1 MKTKDEINAF
11 LGVNT
16 EFEGKLSFTGAV
28 RVDGRFKGE
37 IITKGTLIV
46 GELAVIES
54 EIHASHIIVNGE
66 IRGNVTAEKRMEIHA
81 SGRVSGNIQT
91 PVLVIDEGVVF
102 NGNCSMEKPIELTEP
117 ADDKVLAITLEDSP
131 FSPAPVR
138 EKQTEKLMD

>member
-11 LGVNT
+11 LGANT

-54 EIHASHIIVNGE
+54 NVYASHIIVNGE

-81 SGRVSGNIQT
+81 SGKVSGNIET
-91 PVLVIDEGVVF
+91 PVLVINEGVVF
-102 NGNCSMEKPIELTEP
+102 NGNCSMEKPIELTEQ
-117 ADDKVLAITLEDSP
+117 AEDKVLDITLEDSP

-138 EKQTEKLMD
+138 EKQTDKSMD

>member
-54 EIHASHIIVNGE
+54 NVYASHIIVNGE

-81 SGRVSGNIQT
+81 SGKVSGNIET
-91 PVLVIDEGVVF
+91 PVLVINEGVVF
-102 NGNCSMEKPIELTEP
+102 NGNCSMEKPIELTEQVE
-117 ADDKVLAITLEDSP
+117 DKVLAISLEDSP
-131 FSPAPVR
+131 FSQTPVR
-138 EKQTEKLMD
+138 EKQTDELMD

>member
-37 IITKGTLIV
+37 INTKGTLIV

-54 EIHASHIIVNGE
+54 NVFASHIIVNGE
-66 IRGNVTAEKRMEIHA
+66 IRGNVTAEERMEIHA
-81 SGRVSGNIQT
+81 SGKVSGNIQT

-102 NGNCSMEKPIELTEP
+102 NGNCSMEKPIELTEK
-117 ADDKVLAITLEDSP
+117 AEDKVLSITLEDSP

-138 EKQTEKLMD
+138 EKQIDKSID

>member
-16 EFEGKLSFTGAV
+16 DFEGKLSFTGAV

-37 IITKGTLIV
+37 INTKGTLIV

-54 EIHASHIIVNGE
+54 DVYASHIIVNGE
-66 IRGNVTAEKRMEIHA
+66 IRGNVTAEKRLEIHA

-102 NGNCSMEKPIELTEP
+102 NGNCSMEKPIELTEK
-117 ADDKVLAITLEDSP
+117 AEDKVLSMTLEDSP

-138 EKQTEKLMD
+138 EKQIDKSID

>member
-54 EIHASHIIVNGE
+54 NVFASHIIVNGE
-66 IRGNVTAEKRMEIHA
+66 IRGNVTAEERMEIHA
-81 SGRVSGNIQT
+81 SGKVSGNIQT

-102 NGNCSMEKPIELTEP
+102 NGNCSMEKPIELTEK
-117 ADDKVLAITLEDSP
+117 AEDKVLSITLEDSP

-138 EKQTEKLMD
+138 EKQIDKSID

>member
-37 IITKGTLIV
+37 INTKGTLIV

-54 EIHASHIIVNGE
+54 NVFASHIIVNGE
-66 IRGNVTAEKRMEIHA
+66 IRGNITAEKRMEINS
-81 SGRVSGNIQT
+81 SGKVSGNIQT
-91 PVLVIDEGVVF
+91 PVLVINEGVVF
-102 NGNCSMEKPIELTEP
+102 NGNCSMEKPIELTEK
-117 ADDKVLAITLEDSP
+117 AEDKVLSINLEDSP

-138 EKQTEKLMD
+138 EKQTDKSID

>member
-16 EFEGKLSFTGAV
+16 EFEGKLTFTGAV

-37 IITKGTLIV
+37 IVTKGTLIV

-54 EIHASHIIVNGE
+54 DVQASHIIVNGE
-66 IRGNVTAEKRMEIHA
+66 IRGNVTAEKRLEIHA
-81 SGRVSGNIQT
+81 SGKVSGNIQT

-102 NGNCSMEKPIELTEP
+102 NGNCSMEKPIELTEK
-117 ADDKVLAITLEDSP
+117 ADDKALAISLEDSP
-131 FSPAPVR
+131 FSPATVQ
-138 EKQTEKLMD
+138 EKQTEKTLD

>member
-54 EIHASHIIVNGE
+54 NVFASHIIVNGE
-66 IRGNVTAEKRMEIHA
+66 IRGNITAEKRMEINS
-81 SGRVSGNIQT
+81 SGKVSGNIQT

-102 NGNCSMEKPIELTEP
+102 NGNCSMEKPIELTEK
-117 ADDKVLAITLEDSP
+117 AEDKVLSITLEDSP

-138 EKQTEKLMD
+138 EKQIDKSID

>member
-16 EFEGKLSFTGAV
+16 EFEGKLTFTGAV

-54 EIHASHIIVNGE
+54 DIHASHIIVNGE
-66 IRGNVTAEKRMEIHA
+66 IRGNITAEKRLEIHA

-102 NGNCSMEKPIELTEP
+102 NGNCSMEKPIELTEQ
-117 ADDKVLAITLEDSP
+117 AEDKVLAISLEDSP

-138 EKQTEKLMD
+138 EKKAEKLMD

>member
-54 EIHASHIIVNGE
+54 DIHASHIIVNGE
-66 IRGNVTAEKRMEIHA
+66 IRGNVTADKRMEIHA
-81 SGRVSGNIQT
+81 SGKVSGNIQT
-91 PVLVIDEGVVF
+91 PVLVINEGVVF
-102 NGNCSMEKPIELTEP
+102 NGNCSMGKPIEITEQP
-117 ADDKVLAITLEDSP
+117 EDKVLAISLEDSP
-131 FSPAPVR
+131 FSQAPVR

>member
-16 EFEGKLSFTGAV
+16 EFEGKLTFTGAV

-37 IITKGTLIV
+37 IVTKGTLIV

-54 EIHASHIIVNGE
+54 DIQAAHIIVNGE

-81 SGRVSGNIQT
+81 AGKVSGNIQT
-91 PVLVIDEGVVF
+91 PVLVINEGVVF
-102 NGNCSMEKPIELTEP
+102 NGNCSMEKPIELTERHE
-117 ADDKVLAITLEDSP
+117 DKVLAITLEDSP
-131 FSPAPVR
+131 FSQAPVR
-138 EKQTEKLMD
+138 EKQTDKSID

>member
-54 EIHASHIIVNGE
+54 NVYASHIIVNGE
-66 IRGNVTAEKRMEIHA
+66 IRGNVTAEERMEIHA
-81 SGRVSGNIQT
+81 SGKVSGNIQT
-91 PVLVIDEGVVF
+91 PVLVINEGVVF
-102 NGNCSMEKPIELTEP
+102 NGNCSMEKPIELTEK
-117 ADDKVLAITLEDSP
+117 AEDKVLSISLEDSP

-138 EKQTEKLMD
+138 EKQHDKSLD

>member
-54 EIHASHIIVNGE
+54 DIHASHVIVNGE

-81 SGRVSGNIQT
+81 SGRVTGNIQT
-91 PVLVIDEGVVF
+91 PVLVIDEGVIF

-117 ADDKVLAITLEDSP
+117 ADEKVLAINLEDSP
-131 FSPAPVR
+131 FSPAPVQ
-138 EKQTEKLMD
+138 EKQTEKVMD

>member
-54 EIHASHIIVNGE
+54 NVFASHIIVNGE
-66 IRGNVTAEKRMEIHA
+66 ISGNVTAEERMEIHA
-81 SGRVSGNIQT
+81 SGKVSGNIQT

-102 NGNCSMEKPIELTEP
+102 NGNCSMEKPIELTEK
-117 ADDKVLAITLEDSP
+117 AEDKVLSITLEDSP

-138 EKQTEKLMD
+138 EKQIDKSID

>member
-54 EIHASHIIVNGE
+54 NVYASHIIINGE
-66 IRGNVTAEKRMEIHA
+66 IRGNITAEERMEIHA
-81 SGRVSGNIQT
+81 SGKVSGNIQT
-91 PVLVIDEGVVF
+91 PVLVINEGVVF
-102 NGNCSMEKPIELTEP
+102 NGNCSMEKPIELTEK
-117 ADDKVLAITLEDSP
+117 AEDKVLSMTLEDSP

-138 EKQTEKLMD
+138 EKQIDKSID

>member
-37 IITKGTLIV
+37 IHTKGTLIV

-54 EIHASHIIVNGE
+54 DIHAAHIIVNGE
-66 IRGNVTAEKRMEIHA
+66 IRGNVIAEKRLEIHA
-81 SGRVSGNIQT
+81 SGKVSGNIQT
-91 PVLVIDEGVVF
+91 PVLVINEGVIF
-102 NGNCSMEKPIELTEP
+102 NGNCSMEKPIELTEK
-117 ADDKVLAITLEDSP
+117 ADDKVLAISFEDSP
-131 FSPAPVR
+131 FSPGPAE
-138 EKQTEKLMD
+138 EKQTEKTID

>member
-54 EIHASHIIVNGE
+54 NVYASHIIVNGE
-66 IRGNVTAEKRMEIHA
+66 IRGNVTAEERMEIHA
-81 SGRVSGNIQT
+81 SGKVSGNIQT
-91 PVLVIDEGVVF
+91 PVLVVDEGVVF
-102 NGNCSMEKPIELTEP
+102 NGNCSMEKPIELTEK
-117 ADDKVLAITLEDSP
+117 AKDKVLSISLEDSP
-131 FSPAPVR
+131 FGPAPVR
-138 EKQTEKLMD
+138 EKQHDKSMD

>member
-54 EIHASHIIVNGE
+54 DIHASHIIVNGE

-81 SGRVSGNIQT
+81 SGRVTGNIQT

-117 ADDKVLAITLEDSP
+117 ADEKVLTITRENSP

-138 EKQTEKLMD
+138 EKQTEKVID

>member
-16 EFEGKLSFTGAV
+16 EFEGKLTFTGAV

-54 EIHASHIIVNGE
+54 DIHASHIIVNGE
-66 IRGNVTAEKRMEIHA
+66 IRGNIMAEKRLEIHA

-102 NGNCSMEKPIELTEP
+102 NGNCSMEKPIELTEK
-117 ADDKVLAITLEDSP
+117 AEDKVLSITLEDSP

-138 EKQTEKLMD
+138 EQQTDKSID

>member
-16 EFEGKLSFTGAV
+16 EFEGKLTFTGAV

-54 EIHASHIIVNGE
+54 DISASHIIVNGE
-66 IRGNVTAEKRMEIHA
+66 IRGNITAEKRLEIHA

-102 NGNCSMEKPIELTEP
+102 NGNCSMEKPIELTEQ
-117 ADDKVLAITLEDSP
+117 AEDKVLAISLEDAP
-131 FSPAPVR
+131 FGPAPVR
-138 EKQTEKLMD
+138 EKKAEKSMD